1 MNHLNEEEM
10 ILKHYNELRDAAL
23 ESHLAGCAECR
34 AELQRLSAALGR
46 VPQIKV
52 PELPDSYEAK
62 VWANLRDQLTEK
74 RQGWFAEM
82 LRPRQWAV
90 AGAMAAL
97 IVVAFVAGRYFE
109 RGGGNNA
116 GPNPVTISDAG
127 RDRIVSVSLDHHLE
141 RTQILLVE
149 VLAAE
154 PKQKADFAY
163 AQEQARDLL
172 DSNRL
177 YRSSSTPTAKDPAV
191 QKTLDELERVLVEI
205 SNSPQNVSQDDIDRL
220 QHNIVSQGLLFKVRV
235 IGSKL
240 KEQNKQATTK
250 SNGNRT

>member
-34 AELQRLSAALGR
+34 AELQRLSAALAR
-46 VPQIKV
+46 VPQVRV
-52 PELPDSYEAK
+52 PSLPDSYEAK
-62 VWANLRDQLTEK
+62 VWANLRDQLPEK

-82 LRPRQWAV
+82 LRPRHWAA

-97 IVVAFVAGRYFE
+97 VVVAFIAGRYV
-109 RGGGNNA
+109 GPGGNNA
-116 GPNPVTISDAG
+116 APPPIAISEAG

-154 PKQKADFAY
+154 PKGKADFAA
-163 AQEQARDLL
+163 AQDQARDLL

-240 KEQNKQATTK
+240 KEQNKQATSK
-250 SNGNRT
+250 SNGSST

>member
-1 MNHLNEEEM
+1 MKHLTEEEM

-23 ESHLAGCAECR
+23 EVHLADCTECR
-34 AELQRLSAALGR
+34 AELQRLSAALAK
-46 VPQIKV
+46 VPQVKV
-52 PELPDSYEAK
+52 PVLAENYESQ
-62 VWANLRDQLTEK
+62 VWSKLRDSLPEK
-74 RQGWFAEM
+74 RQSWFAEV

-90 AGAMAAL
+90 VGAMAVLLVA
-97 IVVAFVAGRYFE
+97 AFVGGRVWE
-109 RGGGNNA
+109 QKNKVEPS
-116 GPNPVTISDAG
+116 PNLAISDAG

-154 PKQKADFAY
+154 PKDKADFA
-163 AQEQARDLL
+163 ATQDQARDLL

-205 SNSPQNVSQDDIDRL
+205 TNSPSNVSQEDVDRL
-220 QHNIVSQGLLFKVRV
+220 QRNIVSQGLLFKVRV

-240 KEQNKQATTK
+240 RQQNKQATSK
-250 SNGNRT
+250 SN

>member
-10 ILKHYNELRDAAL
+10 ILKHYNELHDAAL
-23 ESHLAGCAECR
+23 ESHLADCADCR
-34 AELQRLSAALGR
+34 TELQRLSAALAR
-46 VPQIKV
+46 VPQMKV
-52 PELPDSYEAK
+52 PTLPDSYEAK
-62 VWANLRDQLTEK
+62 VWANLRDRLPEK
-74 RQGWFAEM
+74 RSWWTEA
-82 LRPRQWAV
+82 LRPKQWAPAAVMALLLV
-90 AGAMAAL
+90 A
-97 IVVAFVAGRYFE
+97 AFVGGRWWE
-109 RGGGNNA
+109 HRTKPAEPTSVAIN
-116 GPNPVTISDAG
+116 DAG

-154 PKQKADFAY
+154 PKDKADFAA
-163 AQEQARDLL
+163 AQDQARDLL

-205 SNSPQNVSQDDIDRL
+205 SNSPENVSQDDIDRL

-240 KEQNKQATTK
+240 KEQNKQATSK
-250 SNGNRT
+250 SNGNR